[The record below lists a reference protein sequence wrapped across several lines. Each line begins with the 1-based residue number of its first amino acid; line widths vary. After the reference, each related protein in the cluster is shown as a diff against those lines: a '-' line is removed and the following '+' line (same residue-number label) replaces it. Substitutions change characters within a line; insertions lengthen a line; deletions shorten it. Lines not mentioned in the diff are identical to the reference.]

1 MHPFLVVGNISI
13 PMYFTMICIG
23 IAIATIVCLH
33 TATIYK
39 LKKRHIAGAGIFA
52 IIGLILG
59 SKLFYAISLMP
70 ELIKAWE
77 VVKATPG
84 ESLAY
89 AFSGYVFYGGLL
101 GILIALFIYSIQFHQ
116 HFYRLSNSFIPSI
129 VLTHAFGRIGC
140 FFAGCCNGLP
150 YNGIISVT
158 YTNGLNVPQI
168 PIQLIESVIFM
179 TLFILLNIMNKNKT
193 KDITLL
199 CIMSCAFVKFLLDFL
214 RYEHINISITK
225 NQIISLIFI
234 IIVMIYM
241 IYERL
246 KKKS

>member
-1 MHPFLVVGNISI
+1 MVINKINFPIYSI
-13 PMYFTMICIG
+13 FILLSILIGCIYIYFYLKNRKI
-23 IAIATIVCLH
+23 
-33 TATIYK
+33 
-39 LKKRHIAGAGIFA
+39 KKRDILLFIFLIAFFA
-52 IIGLILG
+52 LIG
-59 SKLFYAISLMP
+59 
-70 ELIKAWE
+70 
-77 VVKATPG
+77 
-84 ESLAY
+84 
-89 AFSGYVFYGGLL
+89 
-101 GILIALFIYSIQFHQ
+101 GILISFVINKDKSLSSYAGAIAVIIAGLFYEKINPHKKDYITSSILSLPLIYSI
-116 HFYRLSNSFIPSI
+116 
-129 VLTHAFGRIGC
+129 GKIGC